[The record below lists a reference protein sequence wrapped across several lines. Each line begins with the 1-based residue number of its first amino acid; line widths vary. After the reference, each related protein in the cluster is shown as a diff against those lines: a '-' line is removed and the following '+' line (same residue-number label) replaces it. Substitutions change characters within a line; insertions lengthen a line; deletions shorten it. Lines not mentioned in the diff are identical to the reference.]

1 MKQTAVNYLINEISD
16 ILGVMETNTMQNLLL
31 VDAVKKA
38 KLMEQE
44 QIDSAYLKG
53 VKSKELADLKQEQV
67 KLIEKATKITQIPP
81 SKKMEVNL
89 KRSFRII
96 QLALEIK
103 EIHKQ
108 IKEIKNESLP
118 IREDNRD

>member
-1 MKQTAVNYLINEISD
+1 MKPIAVNYLINEISD
-16 ILGVMETNTMQNLLL
+16 ILGVLETNTMQNLLL
-31 VDAVKKA
+31 VEAVKKA

-53 VKSKELADLKQEQV
+53 VKSKELSDLKKKQI